1 MGFRRD
7 EALDLLDLVHCRA
20 YGTLKEF
27 GEDLVLTREV
37 VVRLACRM
45 PTLSAISR
53 VEVAAKPRATK
64 SSPASSTG
72 DSSPIRQRRNKP
84 KPAARMLPRSA
95 PRPEST

>member
-20 YGTLKEF
+20 HGTLKEF

-37 VVRLACRM
+37 VVKARLPNADPLRD
-45 PTLSAISR
+45 LR

-84 KPAARMLPRSA
+84 KPAARMLPRST